1 MLNNGSYNFLHSP
14 LLPNH
19 NIPKNETIDSLAAGL
34 RSAHAAYGQS
44 RYVKSSTPGV
54 LFVVQ
59 PRNVNICDERPL
71 EYILWEHDPPIPAYR
86 VIFGTQLLEHTTLST
101 SRELLYQPP
110 SRSEGIEIAV
120 VYMRA
125 GYDFE
130 EYSPDGVEA
139 RLRLER
145 SRAIKCPSI
154 LSHLATFKKVQ
165 QELAVPGVL
174 EKFLSP
180 EEATTV
186 SGTFAPMFPLDGGSM
201 AGKIGRQLACNPA
214 TASNYVLKPSLE
226 GGGHNIYRTDIP
238 GFLSSIPE
246 AQWHTYILM
255 EMVSPLI
262 QKNIL
267 LTPRGIYDK
276 MAAIE
281 DKSDFGVENKAEEQS
296 SLGTLS
302 TKEGGPTVSELGI
315 FGVCMW
321 KKSGPDW
328 DGIMLNTEA
337 GWSFKTKP
345 DYIDEISVVKGFG
358 CFDSPLLVDT

>member
-1 MLNNGSYNFLHSP
+1 MLSNGSYKFLHSS
-14 LLPNH
+14 LLSNN
-19 NIPKNETIDSLAAGL
+19 NIPKNETIGSLAAGL

-44 RYVKSSTPGV
+44 KYVKSSTPGV

-59 PRNVNICDERPL
+59 PRNLNICDERPL
-71 EYILWEHDPPIPAYR
+71 EYVLWEHDPPIPAYR
-86 VIFGTQLLEHTTLST
+86 VIFGTQLLEHTTLSP
-101 SRELLYQPP
+101 SRELIYQPP
-110 SRSEGIEIAV
+110 SLSEGIEIAV

-139 RLRLER
+139 RLQLER
-145 SRAIKCPSI
+145 SRAIKCPSV

-165 QELAVPGVL
+165 QELAVPGVI

-180 EEATTV
+180 EEATPV
-186 SGTFAPMFPLDGGSM
+186 SRTFAPMFPLDEESM
-201 AGKIGRQLACNPA
+201 AGKTGRQLACNPV
-214 TASNYVLKPSLE
+214 TAFQYVLKPSLE
-226 GGGHNIYRTDIP
+226 GGGHNIYRSSVP
-238 GFLSSIPE
+238 GFLSSTPD
-246 AQWHTYILM
+246 AQWHTFILM
-255 EMVSPLI
+255 EMVNPLI

-276 MAAIE
+276 VAAME
-281 DKSDFGVENKAEEQS
+281 DKFDFGSEDEAEEQS
-296 SLGTLS
+296 GLRTPS

-345 DYIDEISVVKGFG
+345 DYMDEISVVKGFG
-358 CFDSPLLVDT
+358 CFDSPLLIDT

>member
-1 MLNNGSYNFLHSP
+1 MLNNGSYNFLQSP
-14 LLPNH
+14 QLSN
-19 NIPKNETIDSLAAGL
+19 NKIPENETIGLLAAGL
-34 RSAHAAYGQS
+34 RSAHAAYGES
-44 RYVKSSTPGV
+44 KYVKSSNPGV

-71 EYILWEHDPPIPAYR
+71 EYVLWEHDPPIPAYR
-86 VIFGTQLLEHTTLST
+86 VIFGTQLLEHTSLSPA
-101 SRELLYQPP
+101 RELLYQPP
-110 SRSEGIEIAV
+110 SLSNGVEIAV

-154 LSHLATFKKVQ
+154 LAHLATFKKVQ

-174 EKFLSP
+174 ERFLP
-180 EEATTV
+180 REEATTL
-186 SGTFAPMFPLDGGSM
+186 SETFAPMFPLDDESM
-201 AGKIGRQLACNPA
+201 AGKKGRQLACNPT

-238 GFLSSIPE
+238 GLLSSTPE

-255 EMVSPLI
+255 EMVNPLV

-281 DKSDFGVENKAEEQS
+281 DRLDFDAENEAEGES
-296 SLGTLS
+296 SLGISS

-321 KKSGPDW
+321 TKSSPDW
-328 DGIMLNTEA
+328 RGIMLNAEA

>member
-1 MLNNGSYNFLHSP
+1 MLNNGSYTFLHSP
-14 LLPNH
+14 QLSN
-19 NIPKNETIDSLAAGL
+19 NKIPKNETIDSLAAGL
-34 RSAHAAYGQS
+34 RSAHTAYGQS
-44 RYVKSSTPGV
+44 RYVKSSTPGI

-71 EYILWEHDPPIPAYR
+71 EYVLWEHDIPAYR
-86 VIFGTQLLEHTTLST
+86 AIFGAQLLEHTTLSP
-101 SRELLYQPP
+101 SRELLYQP
-110 SRSEGIEIAV
+110 SSLSEGVEIAV

-125 GYDFE
+125 GYDSE
-130 EYSPDGVEA
+130 EYSLGGIEA

-174 EKFLSP
+174 EKFLSS
-180 EEATTV
+180 EEAAIV
-186 SGTFAPMFPLDGGSM
+186 SRTFAPMFPLDKESR
-201 AGKIGRQLACNPA
+201 AGRIGRQLACDPA
-214 TASNYVLKPSLE
+214 TASSYVLKPSLE
-226 GGGHNIYRTDIP
+226 GGGHNIYRRDIP
-238 GFLSSIPE
+238 GLLSNTPE

-255 EMVSPLI
+255 ELVNPLI

-276 MAAIE
+276 VAAIE
-281 DKSDFGVENKAEEQS
+281 DRSDFDAENEAEEQS
-296 SLGTLS
+296 SLDRLS

-321 KKSGPDW
+321 KKPGPGWDW
-328 DGIMLNTEA
+328 IMLNVEA

-358 CFDSPLLVDT
+358 CFDSPLLIDT